1 MRRTISELYFEF
13 IESYTFFIMDFSFS
27 FTLSILLSFYYLSK
41 TTKKFHLGVWG
52 RIKKIR
58 EYNRMSV
65 AEMNEYGGGVEAMAQ
80 LKAQVTAELIILIF
94 KRLIEIFQFAF
105 AISMIIAAIY
115 SFYLVYNNHWVTFL
129 EDPIWYLVRI
139 NKNYCDLFVKPVGIL
154 IVELILWPFVLTYV
168 WLFQSVIWLGREAI
182 IFIFEH
188 GGDLFRLI
196 LQILEILREIIVD
209 VYHFISDFISE
220 QYYHYLHEYVKKI
233 IIYIK
238 EIFSK

>member
-1 MRRTISELYFEF
+1 
-13 IESYTFFIMDFSFS
+13 
-27 FTLSILLSFYYLSK
+27 
-41 TTKKFHLGVWG
+41 
-52 RIKKIR
+52 
-58 EYNRMSV
+58 
-65 AEMNEYGGGVEAMAQ
+65 MNEYGGGVEAMAQ

-105 AISMIIAAIY
+105 AISMIIAATY

-168 WLFQSVIWLGREAI
+168 WLFQSVIWLGQEAI